1 MMEPNTNTAVPA
13 EPEKGCAVARG
24 SGFFRFAHTL
34 SRVMTSRA
42 ACLSWLIVTCILTAI
57 DQPIIGAMVFVW
69 GILVLLVFS
78 DDVLTTT
85 LPFLLLC
92 VFVLPNYNSY
102 DLFIPYW
109 WMAIPAA
116 VALVVHFVLYHRPA
130 RIGKTFFGV
139 LAVAVAVSA
148 AGLFSGAGYSPT
160 VIFYTIS
167 LGVGMVLAYLLIA
180 SDLSSPR
187 EYDVAEAF
195 SGVMISVG
203 FYATLLLLLLWIRE
217 LRLAGFAE
225 MYIQPAN
232 NLGTFLL
239 FALPFPLYF
248 VWRAEGRRKLLPAFL
263 FLLFFAALLLST
275 SRGAMVLA
283 PVLALVSLVL
293 FAIVDEEHRRGW
305 IVSSV
310 VLGVVCVGAAGVA
323 LRFLDPDSPG
333 ANVFDDL
340 SRLRLI
346 RASMLDF
353 REYPVFGAGLAGSRN
368 TSAYQPVA
376 GAMRW
381 YHMMIPQII
390 GSMGSVGVLAYGY
403 QIFTRVRAYLSRIG
417 VFSSV
422 LLLSYFGVL
431 FMSQVNPGEFCPLPY
446 ELLTVMLF
454 ILMERIPQNGKA
466 PSVTSSAENAG
477 RGTEP
482 TL

>member
-13 EPEKGCAVARG
+13 EPEKESAAARG
-24 SGFFRFAHTL
+24 SGFFRFSHTL

-57 DQPIIGAMVFVW
+57 GQPIIGAMVFVW

-92 VFVLPNYNSY
+92 VFVLPNYDSY
-102 DLFIPYW
+102 DLYIPYW
-109 WMAIPAA
+109 WMAIPAV
-116 VALVVHFVLYHRPA
+116 VALILHFVLYHRPV

-180 SDLSSPR
+180 SDLSSSR

-195 SGVMISVG
+195 SGMMISVG

-217 LRLAGFAE
+217 LRSDRFPE
-225 MYIQPAN
+225 VFIQPAN
-232 NLGTFLL
+232 NLGTILL
-239 FALPFPLYF
+239 FVLPFPLYF
-248 VWRAEGRRKLLPAFL
+248 VSRANGWRKLIPASG

-275 SRGAMVLA
+275 SRGAMVMAPALA
-283 PVLALVSLVL
+283 VVSLIL
-293 FAIVDEEHRRGW
+293 FAIVDGKNRRGW
-305 IVSSV
+305 VIAGIVTGTLSIGA
-310 VLGVVCVGAAGVA
+310 VLFAR
-323 LRFLDPDSPG
+323 RFFSDISLG
-333 ANVFDDL
+333 TGVFDDL

-353 REYPVFGAGLAGSRN
+353 REYPVFGVGLAGSRN

-431 FMSQVNPGEFCPLPY
+431 LMSQVNPGEFCPLPY